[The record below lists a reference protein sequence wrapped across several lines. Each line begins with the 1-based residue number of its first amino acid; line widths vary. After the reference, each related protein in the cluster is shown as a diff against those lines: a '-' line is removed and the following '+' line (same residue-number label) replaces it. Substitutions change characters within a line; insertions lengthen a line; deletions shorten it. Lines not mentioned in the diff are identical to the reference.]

1 MGFPVLCLGKSIKRI
16 ITVVD
21 KNQYFPEKLHS
32 IFELNSVSGQF
43 IHSFLNYGIKN
54 YIFDSAVQ
62 SENEN
67 VNLRHIKKRL
77 TALICPFN
85 LQRQD
90 TDSQAQRELK
100 AACAKREQFQI
111 DKTSLVLTF
120 ALKSIKVATG
130 SRVIKAFSPH

>member
-1 MGFPVLCLGKSIKRI
+1 MGFPVLFLGKSIKRI

-43 IHSFLNYGIKN
+43 INFFLKLWHKN

-67 VNLRHIKKRL
+67 VNLHHIKKRL
-77 TALICPFN
+77 TAIICPFN

-111 DKTSLVLTF
+111 DKSSLVLTF